1 MFKWRTEYFQL
12 VSIYM
17 GAMLYMLKLLLNFGN
32 QEALLFTTSV
42 NISSFFEKSD

>member
-1 MFKWRTEYFQL
+1 MFKWRTKYFQL

-32 QEALLFTTSV
+32 QEAL
-42 NISSFFEKSD
+42 FFYNLCEYIFPL

>member
-1 MFKWRTEYFQL
+1 MFKWRTKYFQL

-17 GAMLYMLKLLLNFGN
+17 GAMLYTLKLLLNFGN

-42 NISSFFEKSD
+42 NASSFFEEAD